1 MRKRRRSAML
11 CVADMLQHFTATA
24 IITLAIF
31 GAVMCITGCTEKA
44 DAAVVLPDGTPV
56 TVLTQHEDVYA
67 TFDVPLDYDLQ
78 VYIIRTCEELNID
91 AGVVMA
97 MIFFESSY
105 DADAVGDNG
114 ESFGLMQIMQC
125 FHEDRMARLGVT
137 DLLDPYQN
145 VTVGIDFL
153 AELVRE
159 CDGDIEKA
167 LICYNTGRAG
177 AEEHFFQYGIYSNEY
192 SQKVMEL
199 CRLLNGGQ
207 L

>member
-1 MRKRRRSAML
+1 ML

-31 GAVMCITGCTEKA
+31 GAVMCITGCADKA
-44 DAAVVLPDGTPV
+44 DAVAVVPDELPV
-56 TVLTQHEDVYA
+56 VEQHEDVYA
-67 TFDVPLDYDLQ
+67 TYNVPLDYDLQ
-78 VYIIRTCEELNID
+78 VYIIQTCEELNID

-97 MIFFESSY
+97 MIFYESSY
-105 DADAVGDNG
+105 QADAIGDGGN
-114 ESFGLMQIMQC
+114 SVGLMQIMQC
-125 FHEDRMARLGVT
+125 FHEERMARLGVT

-153 AELVRE
+153 AELVNE
-159 CDGDIEKA
+159 CNGDIEKA

-177 AEEHFFQYGIYSNEY
+177 AEEHFFQHGIYSNSY

-207 L
+207 W

>member
-1 MRKRRRSAML
+1 ML

-31 GAVMCITGCTEKA
+31 GAVMCITGCADKA
-44 DAAVVLPDGTPV
+44 DAEVVVPDGTPV

-78 VYIIRTCEELNID
+78 VFIIQTCEELNID

-105 DADAVGDNG
+105 DASAIGDGGN
-114 ESFGLMQIMQC
+114 SVGLMQIQERW
-125 FHEDRMARLGVT
+125 HKERMERLDVT
-137 DLLDPYQN
+137 NLLNPYQN

-153 AELVRE
+153 AELLDE
-159 CDGDIEKA
+159 YDGNVEMA
-167 LICYNTGRAG
+167 LMAYNAGRDG
-177 AEEHFFQYGIYSNEY
+177 ADEYWFSQGEYSNEY
-192 SQKVMEL
+192 SQKVTDL
-199 CRLLNGGQ
+199 ARLLNGGGTVG
-207 L
+207 